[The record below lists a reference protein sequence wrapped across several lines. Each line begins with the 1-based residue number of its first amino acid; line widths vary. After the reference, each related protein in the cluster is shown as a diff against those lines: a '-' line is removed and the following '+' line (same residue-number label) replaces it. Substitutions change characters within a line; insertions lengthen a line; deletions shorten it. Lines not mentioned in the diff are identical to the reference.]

1 MKLSTLMTIKAAVCL
16 VFGIMLL
23 FVPSFLMSILGVKL
37 DAGGELMAR
46 LYAAS
51 LFGNLILT
59 RQARKDTGS
68 LTLRAS
74 ILGLFVYDAI
84 GLIVALIAVVA
95 GVMNV
100 LGWAIVAVYLLLT
113 IGFGYFQ
120 FLKPSHA

>member
-16 VFGIMLL
+16 VFGIVLL
-23 FVPSFLMSILGVKL
+23 LVPSFLMSILGVKL

-59 RQARKDTGS
+59 WIARRDTGS
-68 LTLRAS
+68 PTLKGS

-84 GLIVALIAVVA
+84 GLLVALVAVLT
-95 GVMNV
+95 GVMNA
-100 LGWAIVAVYLLLT
+100 LGLAIVAIYLLLA
-113 IGFGYFQ
+113 IGYGYFQ